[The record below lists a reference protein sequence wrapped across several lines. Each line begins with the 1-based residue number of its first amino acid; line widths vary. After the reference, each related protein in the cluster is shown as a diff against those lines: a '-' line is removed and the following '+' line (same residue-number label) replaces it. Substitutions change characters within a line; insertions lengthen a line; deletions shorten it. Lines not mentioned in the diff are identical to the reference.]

1 MAEQEMQKTQN
12 APTTERIRNVKVFA
26 PRVDIYE
33 NKDSLFLLAD
43 MPGVDEKTVDI
54 ELEKNV
60 LTITG
65 RVDNGRI
72 HDATMMYSE
81 YEIGDYERV
90 FTLSDEIDR
99 AQIVKPQEVP
109 PTVVTMNST
118 VRFIDDKSKS
128 EFQLTLVYPDE
139 IAAKLAGEP
148 TKMASEAEA
157 EPVQKVSVLAP
168 VGSALLGL
176 SVGQSIEW
184 QIPGGRQ
191 LNLRI
196 LGVVR
201 QPEAQGDFSS

>member
-12 APTTERIRNVKVFA
+12 VPATERICNVKTFA

-72 HDATMMYSE
+72 NDATMMYSE

-99 AQIVKPQEVP
+99 DKIVATVKNGVLRLELPKAEKVKPKKI
-109 PTVVTMNST
+109 S
-118 VRFIDDKSKS
+118 IK
-128 EFQLTLVYPDE
+128 
-139 IAAKLAGEP
+139 AA
-148 TKMASEAEA
+148 
-157 EPVQKVSVLAP
+157 
-168 VGSALLGL
+168 
-176 SVGQSIEW
+176 
-184 QIPGGRQ
+184 
-191 LNLRI
+191 
-196 LGVVR
+196 
-201 QPEAQGDFSS
+201 